1 VIEFDAIFYDGKSS
15 TRNAVRVRGYS
26 RSLCIAGGGF
36 ELEVPLA
43 VVRVEPPVAGTRR
56 LLHLPDGAQLQTDD
70 DAALRALFPRSNPLE
85 TWVHG
90 LEGRWAYALA
100 AVAVAA
106 GFTWWCVVY
115 GLPLAAEL
123 AAAYVPTS
131 IEAKLGDRALESI
144 DQTLCGPTAID
155 AGKQGEL
162 SRNFAALTAGQGDG
176 YAYRLEFRACKGM
189 GPNAFALPA
198 GAIVLTDALVNLAQ
212 NDAQISAVLA
222 HEIGHARHRHGLRM
236 ALRAAGLAALISAL
250 AGDAVSI
257 TGLAVT
263 LPTVLLQSGYS
274 REFEAEADTYAFRRL
289 KEVGLSPKYFAQIL
303 TKIDESR
310 RMSADARHSK
320 GKASRGAG
328 EFDYFSTHPAT
339 AKRIERALE
348 SQ

>member
-1 VIEFDAIFYDGKSS
+1 VIEFDAIFYDGKTS
-15 TRNAVRVRGYS
+15 TRNAVRVRGFP
-26 RSLCIAGGGF
+26 RSLRIVGAEF

-43 VVRVEPPVAGTRR
+43 AVRVEPPVAGTRR
-56 LLHLPDGAQLQTDD
+56 LLHLPGGAQLQTDD
-70 DAALRALFPRSNPLE
+70 AAALRALFPRSNPLE

-123 AAAYVPTS
+123 AAAHVPTS
-131 IEAKLGDRALESI
+131 IEAKLGDRTLESI

-189 GPNAFALPA
+189 GPNAFALPG
-198 GAIVLTDALVNLAQ
+198 GAVVLTDALVKLAQ

-222 HEIGHARHRHGLRM
+222 HEVGHVRHRHGLRL
-236 ALRAAGLAALISAL
+236 AIQAAGLAALIATL

-263 LPTVLLQSGYS
+263 LPTALLQSGYS
-274 REFEAEADTYAFRRL
+274 REFEDEADAYAFRRL
-289 KEVGLSPKYFAQIL
+289 KEIKLSPKYFAQIL
-303 TKIDESR
+303 ARIEESR
-310 RMSADARHSK
+310 NKDLDANRDGGPERRRSDL
-320 GKASRGAG
+320 G
-328 EFDYFSTHPAT
+328 YLSTHPAT
-339 AKRIERALE
+339 AERIARALKN
-348 SQ
+348 Q

>member
-1 VIEFDAIFYDGKSS
+1 MIEFDAIFYDGKTS
-15 TRNAVRVRGYS
+15 TRNAVRVRGFP
-26 RSLCIAGGGF
+26 RSLRIVGAGYD
-36 ELEVPLA
+36 LEVPLA
-43 VVRVEPPVAGTRR
+43 AVRVEPPVAGTRR
-56 LLHLPDGAQLQTDD
+56 LLHLPGGAQLQTDD

-106 GFTWWCVVY
+106 GFTWWCAVY

-123 AAAYVPTS
+123 ASAHVPTS

-176 YAYRLEFRACKGM
+176 YTYRLEFRACKGM
-189 GPNAFALPA
+189 GANAFALPG
-198 GAIVLTDALVNLAQ
+198 GAVVLTDALVKLAQ

-222 HEIGHARHRHGLRM
+222 HEVGHVRHRHGLRL
-236 ALRAAGLAALISAL
+236 AIQAAGLAALIATL

-263 LPTVLLQSGYS
+263 LPTALLQSGYS
-274 REFEAEADTYAFRRL
+274 REFEDESDAYAFRRL
-289 KEVGLSPKYFAQIL
+289 KEIKLSPKYFAEIL
-303 TKIDESR
+303 ARIEESR
-310 RMSADARHSK
+310 NKDPD
-320 GKASRGAG
+320 GNRGSG
-328 EFDYFSTHPAT
+328 PERRRSDLGYLSTHPST
-339 AKRIERALE
+339 AERIERALKN
-348 SQ
+348 Q